1 VKGRLEARTLA
12 LFAAQSLLGLA
23 THWPTQSLAEDRNV
37 VAVDPKL
44 EEIPQYNSPVPAA
57 PPPAFNLSDCTFFPE
72 PECAESVV
80 IELGF
85 AGGQSI
91 SNLPLKAFTRPQIEL
106 GYLRRVARDLHLGP
120 TFELALSYDDVRLAW
135 EASPRVRLR
144 YFAASSY
151 FVLEHAIGLQF
162 QRFGYLQGLETG
174 TRAGVMADASLG
186 YRGIAG
192 PFAQL
197 AALADPGGNDQTYL
211 HWAAGIRLNLVAWSV
226 VFTGGRLIE

>member
-1 VKGRLEARTLA
+1 LA
-12 LFAAQSLLGLA
+12 LFGAQALLGLIA
-23 THWPTQSLAEDRNV
+23 FGPNQSLAEDTNV
-37 VAVDPKL
+37 VAVDPTL
-44 EEIPQYNSPVPAA
+44 EDIRQYSSPVPA
-57 PPPAFNLSDCTFFPE
+57 PPPVFNLSDCTFFPE

-85 AGGQSI
+85 AGGQSV
-91 SNLPLKAFTRPQIEL
+91 SNLPLKAFTRPQIEV
-106 GYLRRVARDLHLGP
+106 GYLRRVARDLHVGP
-120 TFELALSYDDVRLAW
+120 TFELAFSYDDVRLAW

-197 AALADPGGNDQTYL
+197 AALTDLGGNDQTYL

>member
-1 VKGRLEARTLA
+1 MKGKHEARTLA

-23 THWPTQSLAEDRNV
+23 AYWPTQSLAEDRNV

-44 EEIPQYNSPVPAA
+44 EEIPQYNSPVPVA
-57 PPPAFNLSDCTFFPE
+57 PPPVFNLSDCTFFPE
-72 PECAESVV
+72 PECAESGV

-106 GYLRRVARDLHLGP
+106 GYLRRVARDLHVGP
-120 TFELALSYDDVRLAW
+120 TFELAFSYDDVRLAW
-135 EASPRVRLR
+135 EASPRARLR

-197 AALADPGGNDQTYL
+197 AALTDLGGNDQTYL

>member
-1 VKGRLEARTLA
+1 VKGKHEARTLA

-23 THWPTQSLAEDRNV
+23 AYWPTQSLAEDRNV

-44 EEIPQYNSPVPAA
+44 EEIPQYNSPVPVA
-57 PPPAFNLSDCTFFPE
+57 PPPVFNLSDCTFFPE
-72 PECAESVV
+72 PECAESGV

-106 GYLRRVARDLHLGP
+106 GYLRRVARDLHVGP
-120 TFELALSYDDVRLAW
+120 TFELAFSYDDVRLAW
-135 EASPRVRLR
+135 EASPRARLR

-197 AALADPGGNDQTYL
+197 AALTDLGGL